1 MKAIS
6 TRSIKLRAVFI
17 VIISLAI
24 FFDFAQA
31 QITVNRHSV
40 ASFDSIPEYYK
51 SAASNLRMMFMNR
64 SVGANIYEGITCLSY
79 SHSSAPNHCKRYEHG
94 GNPSHPVDPSEV
106 YWNGTWDCSNWSYQ
120 FWPSGCDNWN
130 QKVACFIDYVDQR
143 IDSFDVVG
151 FQFSYLEVAG
161 GSSIAHQVNGF
172 FGTGQTGTANHY
184 MQFQNNHPDKK
195 VIWFT
200 SSLARAIGTTE
211 SEEFNN
217 QLRQYA
223 SSNQIIL
230 FDVADILSH
239 TPWDSPCYDNRDGVP
254 YSFGNNSEN
263 HPDDGL
269 DIPAICPEY
278 TTETEGGHLGSIS
291 AGKIRVAKAFWV
303 LMARIAGWDGV
314 ITSVNENISA
324 PTNFILFQNYPNP
337 FNPVTKIKFTIPQSP
352 LSFGEGLG
360 VRLIV
365 YDVLGNEIVKLV
377 DEYKPAGT
385 YEVQFDASALSS
397 GIYFYQLRAGD
408 FIQTKVMSLIK

>member
-1 MKAIS
+1 MKKNYSPSHILS
-6 TRSIKLRAVFI
+6 ELFLIIIYLSITPG
-17 VIISLAI
+17 IIE
-24 FFDFAQA
+24 A
-31 QITVNRHSV
+31 QININRHSV
-40 ASFDSIPEYYK
+40 ALFDSIPEQYK
-51 SAASNLRMMFMNR
+51 SAASNLRMMFMDR

-79 SHSSAPNHCKRYEHG
+79 PHSSAPNHCKRYEHG
-94 GNPSHPVDPSEV
+94 GTPSFPVDPSEV
-106 YWNGTWDCSNWSYQ
+106 YWNGTWDCSKWSYQ
-120 FWPSGCDNWN
+120 FWPGGCDNWN
-130 QKVACFIDYVDQR
+130 QKVGCFIDYVEQR

-151 FQFSYLEVAG
+151 FQFSYLEVAD
-161 GSSIAHQVNGF
+161 GSSIAHPVNGF
-172 FGTGQTGTANHY
+172 FGSGSTGTANHY

-211 SEEFNN
+211 SEAFND

-223 SSNQIIL
+223 AANQIIL
-230 FDVADILSH
+230 FDVADILSY
-239 TPWDSPCYDNRDGVP
+239 TPGDSPCYDNRDGVP

-263 HPDDGL
+263 HPDDGV
-269 DIPAICPEY
+269 DISAICQEY
-278 TTETEGGHLGSIS
+278 TTETEGGHLGSVS

-408 FIQTKVMSLIK
+408 FIQTKVMLLIK